1 MAVDILQ
8 LLVEILQISPQLV
21 NEYSSQGPI
30 YQLFYLFFFPMV
42 FIVILVWMVMERFSR
57 HRGLS
62 ILIGIAVLAFIILQG
77 WYSFFAYLSRF
88 WILIV
93 VIIAAFMAFFSFRG
107 KKEGGTVKGRAVAAS
122 SGIFAHTLKQAGKR
136 TWKNITGELPKRE
149 EMIRA
154 MLTQVRDAI
163 KMARGG
169 DIKDVDNL
177 IGGAGGSM
185 RTMQNIYG
193 MIMDLWREGEIMGFP
208 EDRVKKLI
216 KEYNDVARQLKSVGG
231 ADKGEIK
238 EIKGK

>member
-107 KKEGGTVKGRAVAAS
+107 KKEGGVTKGRTIGGIGGQIAGRLYRKAIGLEKELEDEVGRAVEQIKS
-122 SGIFAHTLKQAGKR
+122 SNTDVSFSEAVARAEGALAKYREAIDIAGTKPGS
-136 TWKNITGELPKRE
+136 KYKKFEKDIQE
-149 EMIRA
+149 
-154 MLTQVRDAI
+154 AI
-163 KMARGG
+163 KKQR
-169 DIKDVDNL
+169 
-177 IGGAGGSM
+177 
-185 RTMQNIYG
+185 
-193 MIMDLWREGEIMGFP
+193 
-208 EDRVKKLI
+208 KKLHI
-216 KEYNDVARQLKSVGG
+216 RKVA
-231 ADKGEIK
+231 
-238 EIKGK
+238 